1 MHMAEHCLNSIVRCK
16 QGYIATQD
24 ALLFHYRDKPY
35 PEKKHL
41 VNNTVEDKTMW
52 KYKDDLMK
60 AVALTL
66 KETGFK
72 P

>member
-1 MHMAEHCLNSIVRCK
+1 MHMAEHCLNGIQPCK
-16 QGYIATQD
+16 QGYIGTQD

-35 PEKKHL
+35 GEKKHL
-41 VNNTVEDKTMW
+41 ANNTVEDKTMW
-52 KYKDDLMK
+52 KYKDELMK

-66 KETGFK
+66 EETGFK